1 MNNRDEQTFI
11 NSNDV
16 HEIPRTNTIKIYS
29 KDNNE
34 FVLLNDQGVES
45 VIGNGG
51 GGVPKGDMFGPNGSN
66 DNNVAFFDGITGK
79 LLKNNND
86 VKYQTGFLIA
96 PDLETSYTFS
106 LNDDLKKIENITSGG
121 IDITN
126 INGKIKTTDI
136 EVRNI
141 YDTTGSILIALDETS
156 VNIGCTELNFNGV
169 QIATID
175 DIPPVIPRI
184 EILEQKTQYITT
196 DGVIKTTSISTDKIY
211 DYNNNISIDID
222 PTTVNVVAPYL
233 KFNDN
238 NVIYQ
243 NYPTSINALSFIKT
257 NGTNIQYLMANGSTL
272 TASANSGNS
281 NYYLYNNSTVLT
293 TTPSNGNVN
302 YNSSSQSTATIIYI
316 SHRTRDNIDIEVF
329 FKQLSSLTDVYIQ
342 DQETSLN
349 YIQYNITG
357 TPVITPEFQVAI
369 NVIAT
374 TGAGTGLTSFGNG
387 HNILVSFFTNT
398 LEVDTRISNLESK
411 TQYQLSS
418 GGNTFFSGTLIA
430 NFVKTLGGLST
441 EFLKAN
447 GTLDSNTYATTAIT
461 NALTTRTQNLESKT
475 TFMTNSSIAGTNIS
489 GTLNVNDIRTT
500 QIGDT
505 GGDGVYI
512 TFNTLD
518 IKLYSTTLTYN
529 DDNIITANYLGTL
542 NITGLMQAS
551 GYIIPDEPIG
561 FLKSDGSN
569 DTTTAT
575 NITTLGTKTQNIVSS
590 SLNQTQFGG
599 NINVFTLKLSQI
611 SDGLSNSKIDFTNT
625 NMTITTPS
633 LIITAPTTT
642 FSGSIVKSGGT
653 LDQFLKANGSVDDNN
668 YTNTQYIQNVSPSI
682 LVNSSIEAFMNGTGL
697 SSNNMSMTWNDAL
710 NYSRKI
716 EISGTISHLAST
728 VLTIRFRISGGTVI
742 MAHNI
747 ILQGNAVSAVSFTL
761 NIIYTCKLTNQYTYT
776 SSYNE
781 AGSISQASHILDA
794 STACLFGNFSKLIT
808 AQWATASSQN
818 SLAITQMIVT
828 NNYVG

>member
-34 FVLLNDQGVES
+34 FILLNDQGVES
-45 VIGNGG
+45 VIGGGG
-51 GGVPKGDMFGPNGSN
+51 GGVPTGDVFGPSNSN

-96 PDLETSYTFS
+96 PDIETSYTFS

-126 INGKIKTTDI
+126 INGKIKTTEI

-184 EILEQKTQYITT
+184 ETLEQKTQYITT
-196 DGVIKTTSISTDKIY
+196 DGVIKTTSLSTDKIY

-222 PTTVNVVAPYL
+222 STTVNVVAPYL

-243 NYPTSINALSFIKT
+243 NYPTSINAVSFIKT
-257 NGTNIQYLMANGSTL
+257 NGTKNQYIMADGSSL
-272 TASANSGNS
+272 EYSANSGNS
-281 NYYLYNNSTVLT
+281 NFYLYKSHSN
-293 TTPSNGNVN
+293 TPAPPPDAGFIN
-302 YNSSSQSTATIIYI
+302 YNNNTQGLATVIYI
-316 SHRTRDNIDIEVF
+316 SHLTDDAIDIEIF
-329 FKQLSSLTDVYIQ
+329 FNNINQINDVYLQ
-342 DQETSLN
+342 DRNNSSN
-349 YIQYNITG
+349 YIKYNITG
-357 TPVITPEFQVAI
+357 PPTIVVGSYIQIPVS
-369 NVIAT
+369 VISS
-374 TGAGTGLTSFGNG
+374 GGSGDTSFGIN
-387 HNILVSFFTNT
+387 HDILLSFFTNNIET
-398 LEVDTRISNLESK
+398 DSRITSLESK
-411 TQYQLSS
+411 TQNQLYSA
-418 GGNTFFSGTLIA
+418 GNTFFSGTLIA
-430 NFVKTLGGLST
+430 NFIKTLGGSSS

-447 GTLDSNTYATTAIT
+447 GTVDSTSYA
-461 NALTTRTQNLESKT
+461 
-475 TFMTNSSIAGTNIS
+475 
-489 GTLNVNDIRTT
+489 
-500 QIGDT
+500 
-505 GGDGVYI
+505 
-512 TFNTLD
+512 
-518 IKLYSTTLTYN
+518 STTITDGLT
-529 DDNIITANYLGTL
+529 
-542 NITGLMQAS
+542 
-551 GYIIPDEPIG
+551 
-561 FLKSDGSN
+561 
-569 DTTTAT
+569 
-575 NITTLGTKTQNIVSS
+575 TKTQNIVSS

-611 SDGLSNSKIDFTNT
+611 ADGLSNSKIDFTNT

-633 LIITAPTTT
+633 LIITSPTTT
-642 FSGSIVKSGGT
+642 FSGSIVKSAGT
-653 LDQFLKANGSVDDNN
+653 SDEFLKANGSVDNNN
-668 YTNTQYIQNVSPSI
+668 YINTQYIQTVSPVP
-682 LVNSSIEAFMNGTGL
+682 LVISSIEAFMNGTGL

-710 NYSRKI
+710 NYSRNI
-716 EISGTISHLAST
+716 QISGTISHLTNT
-728 VLTIRFRISGGTVI
+728 VLTIRFRIAGSTVI

-747 ILQGNAVSAVSFTL
+747 TLQGNVPSAVSFKL
-761 NIIYTCKLTNQYTYT
+761 NMTYTCKLTNQYTYT
-776 SSYNE
+776 SSYIE
-781 AGSISQASHILDA
+781 AGSVSHASHILDA
-794 STACLFGNFSKLIT
+794 STTCLFGNFSRLIT
-808 AQWATASSQN
+808 AQWTTASSQN